1 MRRLLLAA
9 SPLLAALTPTPA
21 LASPSEWLSLLDTDD
36 PGAGVWVYIHGL
48 VNGSMTGSLMASGGA
63 TTTICNAH
71 DPSADVVATQQILSA
86 YVVMADIVDNPS
98 ATLEIVVPLA
108 FAWAYPCGIAI

>member
-1 MRRLLLAA
+1 
-9 SPLLAALTPTPA
+9 
-21 LASPSEWLSLLDTDD
+21 LSLLDTDD
-36 PGAGVWVYIHGL
+36 PEAGVWVYIHGL

-63 TTTICNAH
+63 TTSICNAH

-86 YVVMADIVDNPS
+86 YVVVADIVDNPS